1 MDCVFYIWHSCKL
14 KLCKILLITEDWC
27 DFFFNFCQ
35 KNSTTKT
42 TEYVLILHTSNLKS
56 NGGSIMVPKSAICVY
71 STHLIVIDPS
81 NELITNVTPNCF
93 QITEVL
99 RFLGK
104 FDYSVSRFE
113 DNLLKE
119 AKKNGIIGK
128 FRDYDVLLLERINN
142 EWIKKSSWVLGLF
155 GFKNQ
160 S

>member
-1 MDCVFYIWHSCKL
+1 MCV
-14 KLCKILLITEDWC
+14 
-27 DFFFNFCQ
+27 N
-35 KNSTTKT
+35 
-42 TEYVLILHTSNLKS
+42 
-56 NGGSIMVPKSAICVY
+56 

-93 QITEVL
+93 QIAEVL

-104 FDYSVSRFE
+104 FGYSVNRFE

-119 AKKNGIIGK
+119 AKANGIVGK